1 MQEIIQ
7 GAGNVF
13 YYLEP
18 SDNCMG
24 IHMHKISYGLYFSE
38 SLKLTNSI
46 RRFTPK
52 TNAVGLEGLEVKGKL
67 ISDAD
72 GPKETGIGTLLDTV
86 SSDSKRDDV
95 RALVS

>member
-1 MQEIIQ
+1 MFSIILNLVII
-7 GAGNVF
+7 AWVYTCTKF
-13 YYLEP
+13 
-18 SDNCMG
+18 
-24 IHMHKISYGLYFSE
+24 HMVCISE

-52 TNAVGLEGLEVKGKL
+52 INAVGLEGLEVKGKL

-72 GPKETGIGTLLDTV
+72 GLRETGIGTLLDTV